1 MFSLIG
7 FVMFLVGIVLI
18 FKVVGTIAG
27 LLLALLVAGVIGF
40 GAEAI
45 VPGDKMPRGWMAAIG
60 AGLMGS
66 WIGHVVL
73 GHFGP
78 RIAGFAIVPALAGAV
93 LVVMLVTFLNRHS
106 ARS

>member
-7 FVMFLVGIVLI
+7 FVMFLVGVVLV
-18 FKVVGTIAG
+18 FKLVGTLVG
-27 LLLALLVAGVIGF
+27 LLVALLVAGVIGF

-66 WIGHVVL
+66 WIGHVLL

-78 RIAGFAIVPALAGAV
+78 RIAGFSLLPALAGAV
-93 LVVMLVTFLNRHS
+93 VVVMLVTFFNRRS